1 MKMKCLVVSII
12 ALIALESNAGVWSG
26 DTEIRQ
32 IYPHSKNNSDGAIYF
47 RFNELVDSSDCS
59 NKSLIALKKNNNLSS
74 EIYALMLMAFTAN
87 KKVRYYVEG
96 CDAHGYP
103 ELLHAYVNG

>member
-1 MKMKCLVVSII
+1 MKIKCLMVSII
-12 ALIALESNAGVWSG
+12 VLIASEANAGVWSG

-32 IYPHSKNNSDGAIYF
+32 IYPHSKNNTDGSIYY
-47 RFNELVDSSDCS
+47 RFNELVDSSNCA
-59 NKSLIALKKNNNLSS
+59 NKSLIALKKSNNLSS
-74 EIYALMLMAFTAN
+74 EIYALMLMAFASN

-103 ELLHAYVNG
+103 ELHHAYVNG